1 MNFVV
6 FSHFFSLRE
15 WRARGSFFCAQ
26 HTHSDYGEAA
36 GRVFAS
42 HHVARRRA
50 IDDSKLAAKGGKKGS
65 KKGAAKG
72 GGYAGAPAKEPVKAP
87 VKEPVGRGTIV
98 DFVVN
103 NRELTSLTA
112 AVVQAGLVEAL
123 AGSGPLTLFAPNNGA
138 FGALPSDLVD
148 SLLTNDEFIPQL
160 ADLLLY
166 HVLSGAFFARDLS
179 DDLTVT
185 ALNGE
190 DLLITLPPI
199 AVNGN
204 KVVSADNG
212 VSNGVVHVIDGVLI
226 PSWVGNSL
234 AARVAAE
241 NDLSTLL
248 SLVILASLDGVL
260 AGPGALTVVA
270 PINSAFAKLPQDVVA
285 FLTSPG
291 GKSTLVRIL
300 TYHVFPGIFTSD
312 RLADGLLIET
322 VEGGSVTVT
331 LDPVKFNDAKAVEV
345 DILANNG
352 VVHKID
358 MVLDPDDSPK

>member
-1 MNFVV
+1 
-6 FSHFFSLRE
+6 
-15 WRARGSFFCAQ
+15 
-26 HTHSDYGEAA
+26 
-36 GRVFAS
+36 
-42 HHVARRRA
+42 
-50 IDDSKLAAKGGKKGS
+50 
-65 KKGAAKG
+65 
-72 GGYAGAPAKEPVKAP
+72 
-87 VKEPVGRGTIV
+87 
-98 DFVVN
+98 VN

-112 AVVQAGLVEAL
+112 AVVQAGLVGAL

-166 HVLSGAFFARDLS
+166 HVLSGAFFAMDLS

-212 VSNGVVHVIDGVLI
+212 VSNGVVHIIDGVLI

-241 NDLSTLL
+241 SDLSTLL
-248 SLVILASLDGVL
+248 SLVILAGLDGALFLVL
-260 AGPGALTVVA
+260 E
-270 PINSAFAKLPQDVVA
+270 
-285 FLTSPG
+285 
-291 GKSTLVRIL
+291 R
-300 TYHVFPGIFTSD
+300 
-312 RLADGLLIET
+312 
-322 VEGGSVTVT
+322 
-331 LDPVKFNDAKAVEV
+331 
-345 DILANNG
+345 
-352 VVHKID
+352 
-358 MVLDPDDSPK
+358 